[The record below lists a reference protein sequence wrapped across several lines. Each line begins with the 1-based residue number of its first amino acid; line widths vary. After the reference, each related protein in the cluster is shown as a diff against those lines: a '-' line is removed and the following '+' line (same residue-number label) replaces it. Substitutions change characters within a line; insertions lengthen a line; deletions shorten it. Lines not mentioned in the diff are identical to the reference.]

1 MPRADSP
8 ETARRWAT
16 EPAIDLW
23 ALFAG
28 DLPAEDLQH
37 LARGLATARS
47 EGARIALIEPPGAPT
62 DAGAR
67 ALADISVAGEPAP
80 SPFGL
85 IAALHE
91 ARVPDVRRLGVVG
104 SEPAIVEA
112 AHRAGAG
119 AIVAI
124 VPEEPERRARAIRA
138 HPDVIASG
146 PDFGSVYAERYGAAR
161 PLRQRVLLNPGPSV
175 VSDRVHR
182 AIAGP
187 DLCHREPEY
196 ERLARGVRDKLRR
209 VAGVDDTWE
218 VVLLTGSGT
227 AAMEA
232 MVGSATRRG
241 RPLLVCRNGVYGER
255 LRTIA
260 ARLGIPTVIVD
271 GSPTRPIEPSAV
283 DAALAANPTV
293 DALAVV
299 HHETTTGV
307 LNPVVEIAATAA
319 RRGAHVVVDAISSLG
334 AEELPLAGSG
344 IDMVAGTANKCLQG
358 LPGVAFVL
366 LSPRARRRIRQVAP
380 RSLYLDLG
388 TYLDAQAGGSVPFTP
403 AVPAVMALDAALD
416 ELLEEG
422 VASRRRRYR
431 ERTAYLDEATAR
443 AGLECLVAPE
453 HRSASVRSFRLPE
466 GVSYE
471 ELHDRLRQE
480 GYVIYAGLG
489 AAASSTFR
497 VCALGEIEVAALAG
511 FTEAL
516 GRALGRDGA
525 DRSGPP
531 ARGTSP

>member
-28 DLPAEDLQH
+28 DLPGEDLQH
-37 LARGLATARS
+37 VARGLATARS
-47 EGARIALIEPPGAPT
+47 EGARIALVEPPGAPT
-62 DAGAR
+62 DARAR

-85 IAALHE
+85 LAALHE
-91 ARVPDVRRLGVVG
+91 ARVLDVRRLGVVG

-119 AIVAI
+119 AIVA
-124 VPEEPERRARAIRA
+124 VAPEDAERRARVLRA
-138 HPDVIASG
+138 QPDAIAS
-146 PDFGSVYAERYGAAR
+146 PQDFGHVYAERYGAAR

-196 ERLARGVRDKLRR
+196 EQLARRVRGKLRR

-218 VVLLTGSGT
+218 VVLLAGSGT

-232 MVGSATRRG
+232 MVGAATRRG
-241 RPLLVCRNGVYGER
+241 RSLLVCRNGVYGER

-271 GSPTRPIEPSAV
+271 GSPTRPIELAAIE
-283 DAALAANPTV
+283 AALAANPTV

-307 LNPVVEIAATAA
+307 LNPVVEIAEAAA
-319 RRGAHVVVDAISSLG
+319 RRRVHVLVDAISSLG

-344 IDMVAGTANKCLQG
+344 IDMVAGTANKCLHG

-366 LSPRARRRIRQVAP
+366 ISPRARQRIRQVAP

-388 TYLDAQAGGSVPFTP
+388 TYLDAQEKGSVPFTP

-416 ELLEEG
+416 ELLDEG
-422 VASRRRRYR
+422 TESRRGRYR
-431 ERTAYLDEATAR
+431 ERMAFLDEAMR
-443 AGLECLVAPE
+443 RIGLESLVAPE
-453 HRSASVRSFRLPE
+453 HRSASVLSLRLPE
-466 GVSYE
+466 GIPYE
-471 ELHDRLRQE
+471 ELHDRLRRE

-489 AAASSTFR
+489 TTAASSFR
-497 VCALGEIEVAALAG
+497 VCALGEIEIPALAG
-511 FTEAL
+511 FTDAL
-516 GRALGRDGA
+516 CRTLGRDGSG
-525 DRSGPP
+525 RSEP
-531 ARGTSP
+531 SI